1 MFEKERVD
9 IADRTLDRLV
19 SDWSESSFALQP
31 VDTTSRE
38 IVCRHYQAEERT
50 DFLEEEPM
58 LLLDWKIWLLK
69 IAVFV
74 VIPVVIVTGGGI
86 KKLTRVAPLAAE
98 FCQRQ
103 HIFLEEVIIGRKTPD
118 LRLSLA
124 SSLHDRGEEREALE
138 QARHAAQQYA
148 LGCARRSQG
157 VEPLEERTL
166 QPYLDGLRES
176 LLIAARAAT
185 VLNETDE
192 SKRYWSLYLGSA
204 RQEQKPDD
212 LKKLG
217 DTAFEASE
225 AARQAG
231 DYRQAAE
238 IIEQALTS
246 LAAYQNEIEAIY
258 KLDLKNKDAVSSK
271 GLDAYRTGIWL
282 HLRSAALKDEAGLY
296 TQSLIE
302 RAAADTL
309 TRHLILYCLLDEIRT
324 SHSFPDQYQ
333 ELTVQFRIEQAGSLL
348 DNRIVNSSGI
358 AVSDSMARK
367 IIEKL
372 CRDQIWNE
380 RAQSRP
386 VFSRTLEPY
395 ELTFDGK
402 TVRAPGNTRDQLC
415 NSVLLGGHET
425 KPVDYRRIV
434 LRAVSELR
442 SSRN

>member
-19 SDWSESSFALQP
+19 SDWSESSYALQP
-31 VDTTSRE
+31 VDTSSRE

-118 LRLSLA
+118 LRLNLA

-138 QARHAAQQYA
+138 QARHAARQFA
-148 LGCARRSQG
+148 LGCARKAQG
-157 VEPLEERTL
+157 VEPLEERIL
-166 QPYLDGLRES
+166 QPSLDGLRES

-185 VLNETDE
+185 VLNENVD
-192 SKRYWSLYLGSA
+192 SKKYWSLYLESA
-204 RQEQKPDD
+204 RNEEKPDD

-231 DYRQAAE
+231 DYRLATE
-238 IIEQALTS
+238 IVEQALAS
-246 LAAYQNEIEAIY
+246 LAAYHEEIKTIY
-258 KLDLKNKDAVSSK
+258 KLDLKKKEPVSSK
-271 GLDAYRTGIWL
+271 ALDAYRTGIWL
-282 HLRSAALKDEAGLY
+282 HLRSAALNDEAGLY
-296 TQSLIE
+296 SQSLIE
-302 RAAADTL
+302 RATADTL
-309 TRHLILYCLLDEIRT
+309 TRHLILYCLLQEIRN
-324 SHSFPDQYQ
+324 SHSFPEQYQ
-333 ELTVQFRIEQAGSLL
+333 ELTIQFRIEQTGDLL
-348 DNRIVNSSGI
+348 DNRVVNSSGV
-358 AVSDSMARK
+358 AVSDVMARE
-367 IIEKL
+367 IVEKL
-372 CRDQIWNE
+372 CKKQIWNE
-380 RAQSRP
+380 HAQSRP
-386 VFSRTLEPY
+386 VFSRTLDPY
-395 ELTFDGK
+395 ELTFDGE
-402 TVRAPGNTRDQLC
+402 TVRAPANTKDQLC
-415 NSVLLGGHET
+415 DSVLLSGQET
-425 KPVDYRRIV
+425 KPIDYRQIV
-434 LRAVSELR
+434 LRAVSDLR
-442 SSRN
+442 SSRE